1 MIKAVEKI
9 AQQEGTPF
17 YIYDEAMMISRVQEM
32 FGFFQGI
39 RAYPTFAVK
48 ANANPHLLG
57 VFVREGLGMD
67 VISVGEWMAA
77 RRAGADPKNI
87 VWNGNVKQV
96 DEMHFMVK
104 EGLGWANVDSFREL
118 ENWNRIKGL
127 DTTALPGLFIRI
139 NPSVGADTH
148 PSIAT
153 GKGEHKFGISCK
165 ELPDVMAYAAQF
177 HLPVV
182 GMHVHI
188 GSQITAI
195 EPLREAIHIVSQEAK
210 TYGLTRINIGGGWG
224 IAYAEGSSLDLKA
237 FRKQAFPLL
246 SSFKVWCELGRFLLG
261 EAGWYIVRVG
271 EVRNRDEGVLVIT
284 DGGMHHLLR
293 PSLYQARHTFSL
305 AGSGSEERGKVKIM
319 GRLCETGDVLVPE
332 TEGVIPKEGDL
343 LAIHQAGAYGFS
355 MASHYNAFP
364 LPSEWLVKKD
374 GKVMCIRHRESPD
387 AFLHAVP
394 LPEELEC

>member
-1 MIKAVEKI
+1 MISNVPKI

-17 YIYDEAMMISRVQEM
+17 YCYDESMMIKRIQEM
-32 FGFFQGI
+32 FTFFQGI

-48 ANANPHLLG
+48 ANANPHLLSI
-57 VFVREGLGMD
+57 FVREGLGMD
-67 VISVGEWMAA
+67 VISRGEWLAA

-87 VWNGNVKQV
+87 VWNGNVKQL
-96 DEMHFMVK
+96 DEMQFMIK
-104 EGLGWANVDSFREL
+104 EGLGWANVDSFHEL
-118 ENWNRIKGL
+118 EKWNRVKGL
-127 DTTALPGLFIRI
+127 DPSGLPGLFIRI
-139 NPSVGADTH
+139 NPSIGADTH

-165 ELPDVMAYAAQF
+165 ELPDVMAYASQF

-188 GSQITAI
+188 GSQITAV
-195 EPLREAIHIVSQEAK
+195 EPLIEAMKIVSQEAK
-210 TYGLTRINIGGGWG
+210 TYGLSKINIGGGWG
-224 IAYAEGSSLDLKA
+224 IAYAEGSSLDLSKLRKEA
-237 FRKQAFPLL
+237 FSIL

-271 EVRNRDEGVLVIT
+271 ETRLSEGSTLVIT

-305 AGSGSEERGKVKIM
+305 VGSDSEEQGKLKIM

-332 TEGVIPKEGDL
+332 GEGVIPNEGDL
-343 LAIHQAGAYGFS
+343 IAIHQAGAYGFS

-374 GKVMCIRHRESPD
+374 GRVKCIRHQEAPD
-387 AFLHAVP
+387 AFLQAVP
-394 LPEELEC
+394 LEAGLEC